1 MAFTEDGAPL
11 PNSSAAEENYPK
23 NGVCQTHKNQAP
35 RKSSRCAG
43 FDGVPLCKSTSTANS
58 FPESLPECSVCAHR
72 ARRCWQARKPGALSW
87 FSARRFTLL
96 RTIRGN
102 RQRKIHQ
109 TMRRLAVHDPSLTG
123 ALGGRRR
130 CAFEQINDAKCIRK
144 ILRYMF
150 RLLPLRV
157 KALAPHN
164 RAFARTALEA
174 ITR

>member
-1 MAFTEDGAPL
+1 M
-11 PNSSAAEENYPK
+11 
-23 NGVCQTHKNQAP
+23 
-35 RKSSRCAG
+35 
-43 FDGVPLCKSTSTANS
+43 PLCKCTSTANS

-96 RTIRGN
+96 RTVRGN

-130 CAFEQINDAKCIRK
+130 CVLEQLNDAKCIRK
-144 ILRYMF
+144 ILRHMF
-150 RLLPLRV
+150 RRLPLRV
-157 KALAPHN
+157 KSARASQAGVCSHSLRSDCKVKSLLECRNHN
-164 RAFARTALEA
+164 QLCLRQNTCIKIFIKIPRHHYKY
-174 ITR
+174 

>member
-1 MAFTEDGAPL
+1 M
-11 PNSSAAEENYPK
+11 
-23 NGVCQTHKNQAP
+23 
-35 RKSSRCAG
+35 
-43 FDGVPLCKSTSTANS
+43 CKCTSTANS

-96 RTIRGN
+96 RTVRGN

-130 CAFEQINDAKCIRK
+130 CVLEQLNDAKCIRK
-144 ILRYMF
+144 ILRHMF
-150 RLLPLRV
+150 RRLPLRV
-157 KALAPHN
+157 KSA
-164 RAFARTALEA
+164 RASQAGVCSHSLKSDYKVKSLPRVQEPQAVMFAVEHLHQNFH
-174 ITR
+174 

>member
-1 MAFTEDGAPL
+1 M
-11 PNSSAAEENYPK
+11 
-23 NGVCQTHKNQAP
+23 
-35 RKSSRCAG
+35 
-43 FDGVPLCKSTSTANS
+43 PLCKCTSTANS

-96 RTIRGN
+96 RTVRGN

-130 CAFEQINDAKCIRK
+130 CVLEQLNDAKCIRK
-144 ILRYMF
+144 ILRHMF
-150 RLLPLRV
+150 RRLPLRV
-157 KALAPHN
+157 KCARASQAGVCSHSLKSDCTVKSLLECRNHN
-164 RAFARTALEA
+164 QLCLRQNTCIKIFIKIPRHHYKY
-174 ITR
+174 

>member
-1 MAFTEDGAPL
+1 M
-11 PNSSAAEENYPK
+11 
-23 NGVCQTHKNQAP
+23 
-35 RKSSRCAG
+35 
-43 FDGVPLCKSTSTANS
+43 CKCTSTANS

-96 RTIRGN
+96 RTVRGN

-130 CAFEQINDAKCIRK
+130 CVLEQLNDAKCIRK
-144 ILRYMF
+144 ILRHMF
-150 RLLPLRV
+150 RRLPLRV
-157 KALAPHN
+157 KSARASQAGVCSHSLRSDCKVKSLLECRNHN
-164 RAFARTALEA
+164 QLCLRQNTCIKIFIKIPRHHYKY
-174 ITR
+174 

>member
-1 MAFTEDGAPL
+1 M
-11 PNSSAAEENYPK
+11 
-23 NGVCQTHKNQAP
+23 
-35 RKSSRCAG
+35 
-43 FDGVPLCKSTSTANS
+43 CKCTSTANS

-96 RTIRGN
+96 RTVRGN

-130 CAFEQINDAKCIRK
+130 CVLEQLNDAKCIRK
-144 ILRYMF
+144 ILRHRF
-150 RLLPLRV
+150 RRLPLRV
-157 KALAPHN
+157 KCARASQAGVCSHSLRSDCKVKSLLECRNHN
-164 RAFARTALEA
+164 QLCLRQNTCIKIFIKIPRHHYKY
-174 ITR
+174 

>member
-1 MAFTEDGAPL
+1 M
-11 PNSSAAEENYPK
+11 
-23 NGVCQTHKNQAP
+23 
-35 RKSSRCAG
+35 
-43 FDGVPLCKSTSTANS
+43 PLCKCTSTANS

-96 RTIRGN
+96 RTVRGN

-130 CAFEQINDAKCIRK
+130 CVLEQLNDAKCIRK
-144 ILRYMF
+144 ILRHMF
-150 RLLPLRV
+150 RRLPLRV
-157 KALAPHN
+157 KCARASQAGVCSHSLRSDCKVKSLLECRNHN
-164 RAFARTALEA
+164 QLCLRQNTCIKIFIKIPRHHYKY
-174 ITR
+174 

>member
-1 MAFTEDGAPL
+1 M
-11 PNSSAAEENYPK
+11 
-23 NGVCQTHKNQAP
+23 
-35 RKSSRCAG
+35 
-43 FDGVPLCKSTSTANS
+43 PLCKCTSTANS

-96 RTIRGN
+96 RTVRGN

-130 CAFEQINDAKCIRK
+130 CVLEQLNDAKCIRK
-144 ILRYMF
+144 ILRHMF
-150 RLLPLRV
+150 RRLPLRV
-157 KALAPHN
+157 KCARASQAGVCSHSLRSDCKVKSLLECRNHN
-164 RAFARTALEA
+164 QLCLRQNTCIKIFIKIARHHYKY
-174 ITR
+174 

>member
-1 MAFTEDGAPL
+1 M
-11 PNSSAAEENYPK
+11 
-23 NGVCQTHKNQAP
+23 
-35 RKSSRCAG
+35 
-43 FDGVPLCKSTSTANS
+43 CKCTSTANS

-96 RTIRGN
+96 RTVRGN

-130 CAFEQINDAKCIRK
+130 CVLEQLNDAKCIRK
-144 ILRYMF
+144 ILRHMF
-150 RLLPLRV
+150 RRLPLRV
-157 KALAPHN
+157 KCARASQAGVCSHSLKSDCKVKSLLECRNHN
-164 RAFARTALEA
+164 QLCLRQNTCIKIFIKIPRHHYKY
-174 ITR
+174 

>member
-1 MAFTEDGAPL
+1 M
-11 PNSSAAEENYPK
+11 
-23 NGVCQTHKNQAP
+23 
-35 RKSSRCAG
+35 
-43 FDGVPLCKSTSTANS
+43 PLCKCTSTANS

-96 RTIRGN
+96 RTVRGN

-130 CAFEQINDAKCIRK
+130 CVLEQLNDAKCIRK
-144 ILRYMF
+144 ILRHMF
-150 RLLPLRV
+150 RRLPLRV
-157 KALAPHN
+157 KCARASQAGVCSHSLKSDCKVKSLLECRNHN
-164 RAFARTALEA
+164 QLCLRQNTCIKIFIKIPRHHYKY
-174 ITR
+174 

>member
-1 MAFTEDGAPL
+1 M
-11 PNSSAAEENYPK
+11 
-23 NGVCQTHKNQAP
+23 
-35 RKSSRCAG
+35 
-43 FDGVPLCKSTSTANS
+43 CKCTSTANS

-96 RTIRGN
+96 RTVRGN

-130 CAFEQINDAKCIRK
+130 CVLEQLNDAKCIRK
-144 ILRYMF
+144 ILRHMF
-150 RLLPLRV
+150 RRLPLRV
-157 KALAPHN
+157 KCARASQAGVCSHSLRSDCKVKSLLECRNHN
-164 RAFARTALEA
+164 QLCLRQNTCIKIFIKIPRHHYKY
-174 ITR
+174 

>member
-1 MAFTEDGAPL
+1 M
-11 PNSSAAEENYPK
+11 
-23 NGVCQTHKNQAP
+23 
-35 RKSSRCAG
+35 
-43 FDGVPLCKSTSTANS
+43 CKCTSTANS

-96 RTIRGN
+96 RTVRGN

-130 CAFEQINDAKCIRK
+130 CVLEQFNDAKM
-144 ILRYMF
+144 YSQNF
-150 RLLPLRV
+150 TSHVQAFTLRV
-157 KALAPHN
+157 KSA
-164 RAFARTALEA
+164 RASQAGVCSHSLKSDYKVKSLPRVQEPQAVMFAAEHLHQNFH
-174 ITR
+174 